1 MVTPPTLSL
10 PAGMRDLLPAEA
22 HARRSLGRVVHERMA
37 LFGYELVVPPAFEL
51 AEVLERGLGALDP
64 ADVLRFVEPES
75 GEVAA
80 LRPDMTPQVARM
92 VATRL
97 ATSPPPF
104 RLAYEG
110 TVLRRRQQRAR
121 KHRQIPQAG
130 LELVGVAGPDGDV
143 EVLTVAADVVRAAG
157 VRTFAID
164 LAHAEIV
171 QSLLR
176 PYPAALADELRDAL
190 SMKDERRVAALAWHS
205 SASPETARAL
215 SELPALHGGADVL
228 ARARPLLAPTPAR
241 APLAALDAL
250 VGAATAAG
258 LGAELHVDVGEAR
271 GFAYYTG
278 MMFHVLADGPGEAL
292 GGGGRYDELL
302 ARFGAPM
309 PAAGFALDLDHL
321 AWAARVSGAAE
332 PRATRVAVAG
342 WPALLVALRAVGVP
356 AAAAPESN
364 AEAWAKA
371 SRYTGLASP
380 SGFVRFGAGAL
391 QPLPGDATSAAA
403 SIQRLVG
410 EPQ

>member
-1 MVTPPTLSL
+1 
-10 PAGMRDLLPAEA
+10 MRDLLPEEA
-22 HARRSLGRVVHERMA
+22 HARRSLGRLVHERMA

-92 VATRL
+92 IATRL
-97 ATSPPPF
+97 ASAPPPF

-157 VRTFAID
+157 VQRFAVD

-171 QSLLR
+171 RCLLH
-176 PYPAALADELRDAL
+176 PYPSERGHELRDAL
-190 SMKDERRVAALAWHS
+190 SVKDERRVAALAEHP
-205 SASPETARAL
+205 AAPAEVARAVT
-215 SELPALHGGADVL
+215 ELPSLHGGTEVL
-228 ARARPLLAPTPAR
+228 DRARVLLDSTPAR
-241 APLAALDAL
+241 APLAALAAL
-250 VGAATAAG
+250 VRAAADAG
-258 LGAELHVDVGEAR
+258 LGAALHVDVGEAR

-302 ARFGAPM
+302 ACFGASM

-321 AWAARVSGAAE
+321 AWAARLNGALE

-342 WPALLVALRAVGVP
+342 WPALGVELRRVGVP
-356 AAAAPESN
+356 AAAAPEDD
-364 AEAWAKA
+364 AEAWARA

-380 SGFVRFGAGAL
+380 RGFARFACGTVHS
-391 QPLPGDATSAAA
+391 LPPDAAAAAA
-403 SIQRLVG
+403 SLQRLLG
-410 EPQ
+410 EPK